1 MKKRLQ
7 TILHGL
13 ILTLAINASALAQI
27 RVMSY
32 NSAQFNGDAN
42 AMSQVLQAAS
52 DDDSHGF
59 AVPVSIFLFQEVDEN
74 ELSILQ
80 TVVGPDYTMATFTDQ
95 NDSSW
100 GGAQAMFYLST
111 QFVENT
117 ALHNDIFTGA
127 GRHADR
133 WALNV
138 LAYTGKRIYVYSMH
152 LKASSGSTNQETR
165 RQGAESVRDDISLLP
180 IGSHVI
186 VVGDMNFYSQNE
198 PAYIWFTDS
207 GNGQIMDPL
216 GNGSWGGD
224 SNALKHTQSPL
235 LTRNGGLIG
244 GGLDDRFDFQ
254 FLSPSLLDGGGFD
267 LINGTYRSLGNDG
280 NHYNQAINT
289 GNNYYFP
296 GDVARGNSLADELIS
311 ASDHLPL
318 IVDYQVPALLGWEWN
333 PAENQV
339 LVGTIS
345 TVDFIIR
352 NDAPVSHAL
361 GADVLNVELVSEGDI
376 SWTQTVSIP
385 ALSTPEVVSLP
396 VDTSVAGTWSG
407 TVTLTS
413 ISPETQTTPEVIN
426 LTGEVIEHAN
436 ASFAYSEDIDW
447 YVYDIS
453 FEENSGIQ
461 TFNVWV
467 FNYGFDGSQSLLEI
481 DEVTIPEPPIIFGG
495 ISTTS
500 VGSIPALME
509 FSIDTNAVLPK
520 TYTSLLPITVSDE
533 DLPGEATNI
542 SMLTVRI
549 EIVPSATC
557 VADIA
562 GNDGVVDIED
572 LLVLISEWDAADSSA
587 DISGEGG
594 IPDGTVDISDL
605 LALIGAWGICPS

>member
-1 MKKRLQ
+1 
-7 TILHGL
+7 
-13 ILTLAINASALAQI
+13 
-27 RVMSY
+27 
-32 NSAQFNGDAN
+32 
-42 AMSQVLQAAS
+42 
-52 DDDSHGF
+52 
-59 AVPVSIFLFQEVDEN
+59 
-74 ELSILQ
+74 
-80 TVVGPDYTMATFTDQ
+80 
-95 NDSSW
+95 
-100 GGAQAMFYLST
+100 
-111 QFVENT
+111 
-117 ALHNDIFTGA
+117 
-127 GRHADR
+127 
-133 WALNV
+133 
-138 LAYTGKRIYVYSMH
+138 
-152 LKASSGSTNQETR
+152 
-165 RQGAESVRDDISLLP
+165 
-180 IGSHVI
+180 
-186 VVGDMNFYSQNE
+186 
-198 PAYIWFTDS
+198 
-207 GNGQIMDPL
+207 
-216 GNGSWGGD
+216 
-224 SNALKHTQSPL
+224 
-235 LTRNGGLIG
+235 
-244 GGLDDRFDFQ
+244 
-254 FLSPSLLDGGGFD
+254 
-267 LINGTYRSLGNDG
+267 
-280 NHYNQAINT
+280 
-289 GNNYYFP
+289 
-296 GDVARGNSLADELIS
+296 
-311 ASDHLPL
+311 
-318 IVDYQVPALLGWEWN
+318 
-333 PAENQV
+333 
-339 LVGTIS
+339 
-345 TVDFIIR
+345 
-352 NDAPVSHAL
+352 
-361 GADVLNVELVSEGDI
+361 VELVSEGDI
-376 SWTQTVSIP
+376 SGSQTVSIP

-572 LLVLISEWDAADSSA
+572 LLVLISEWDATDSVA

-605 LALIGAWGICPS
+605 LALIGAWGICP